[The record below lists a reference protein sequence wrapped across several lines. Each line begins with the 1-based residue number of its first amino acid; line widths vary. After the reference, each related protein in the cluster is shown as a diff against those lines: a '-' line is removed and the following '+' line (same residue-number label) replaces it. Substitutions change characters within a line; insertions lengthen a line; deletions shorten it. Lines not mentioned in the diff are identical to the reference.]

1 MHIASLPQS
10 AQTISVNSHVQAKQS
25 DRLSCYQSFA
35 NTISS
40 LRATVSKLTCWKK
53 CFDPQSP
60 AASIS
65 AQIPLLKMPAPL
77 QAEVIQSANERTL
90 KRYGEETIK
99 TAKKWGTDDFA
110 SVEIILQCLPRGLVP
125 PDDPSKIYLFRN
137 QKTTSKNIDLEKC
150 LVRNNPAAEALINDE
165 HLLDIRPTR
174 DQIAILEAREK
185 HLPIPL
191 VLQATKKMAGISHA
205 DSHQITKVVTP
216 AKTTKNASGIQGVL
230 PHGGIN
236 FLVSTQANIEN
247 KYGQNKP
254 HLIHLRVSLKSI
266 LDMGGKIYKDIGAAV
281 WHAVIVEL
289 PLSIDGIPYLDM
301 SNMTPDD
308 NSCE

>member
-1 MHIASLPQS
+1 MHIATLSQS
-10 AQTISVNSHVQAKQS
+10 AQTVSINGIAQTNRS
-25 DRLSCYQSFA
+25 DRLSCYQSFV

-40 LRATVSKLTCWKK
+40 LRNTVNKLTCWKK

-60 AASIS
+60 AASIN

-110 SVEIILQCLPRGLVP
+110 SVEAILQCLPRGLVP

-137 QKTTSKNIDLEKC
+137 QKTTSKNIDVEKC

-174 DQIAILEAREK
+174 DPIAIFEAREK

-191 VLQATKKMAGISHA
+191 VLQATKKTAGISLV

-216 AKTTKNASGIQGVL
+216 TKTTKNAPSIQGVL

-266 LDMGGKIYKDIGAAV
+266 LDIGGKIYKDIGAAV

-289 PLSIDGIPYLDM
+289 PLSIDGISYLEI
-301 SNMTPDD
+301 SNTTPDD
-308 NSCE
+308 HNFE